1 MTILGVADDP
11 DIGSLLR
18 RGLGDE
24 GYQVQ
29 VVDTGAAAFAE
40 ARRQMPEAVI
50 LDVMLPDLTGVEI
63 CRGLRADGFSMPIVM
78 LSAKAAIADRAE
90 GLQAGADDYVVKPFA
105 FSELVARLKTHMLR
119 RVDPPGGGR
128 YIRSGPMQVD
138 LETRAVKIGEAET
151 RLTERECAL
160 FLLLLKSAGK
170 PVTRGDLFDTL
181 WADQGGASLNVVD
194 VYIGYIRHKLAD
206 ILPEGV
212 QVIVTVRGR
221 GFMFQPIE
229 S

>member
-1 MTILGVADDP
+1 MTILVVEDDP

-24 GYQVQ
+24 GYAVS
-29 VVDTGAAAFAE
+29 VVETGAAAFAHVRRE
-40 ARRQMPEAVI
+40 APKAVI
-50 LDVMLPDLTGVEI
+50 LDVMLPDQTGIDI
-63 CRGLRADGFSMPIVM
+63 CKGLRAEGFGMPIIM

-119 RVDPPGGGR
+119 RVEPPTSGR
-128 YIRSGPMQVD
+128 YLRSGNLTLD
-138 LETRAVKIGEAET
+138 LETRAVKIGEAEA

-160 FLLLLKSAGK
+160 FLLLLKSPGK
-170 PVTRGDLFDTL
+170 PVARGDLFDAL

-194 VYIGYIRHKLAD
+194 VYIGYLRHKLSEAAPNGPQ
-206 ILPEGV
+206 L
-212 QVIVTVRGR
+212 IVTVRGR
-221 GFMFQPIE
+221 GFMYQPAEI
-229 S
+229 